1 MVHLMPLMKYLY
13 IMKTDKRVRG
23 LSGALCRR
31 IKRVDLFACGSL
43 DDELNYL
50 LPGRLLRRI

>member
-13 IMKTDKRVRG
+13 IMKTDKSVRG
-23 LSGALCRR
+23 LSGALCGG
-31 IKRVDLFACGSL
+31 IKRVDVFACGSL

-50 LPGRLLRRI
+50 LPGRLLRWI